1 MAKMKGACCVVSR
14 TMVVFGNNGPL
25 LCQSSKEGGF
35 GSCAE
40 GHADVGSTKEDEH
53 KGSSLK
59 SKII

>member
-1 MAKMKGACCVVSR
+1 
-14 TMVVFGNNGPL
+14 MVVFGNNGPL

-53 KGSSLK
+53 KGSSVK